1 MKEVFGNALLL
12 CFAVM
17 LTAPPSLSVAQSGV
31 PGNFY
36 EKNFAGAPKLGD
48 ESVKAPLVLAPQKPV
63 ESNNPN
69 QAVAVRP
76 SSATGAQSSSEKSK
90 SATRLRMR
98 VSLYVSSKDKPHFE
112 TVVRKAL
119 GLAEKNPG
127 VIVTEIIHV
136 GDYHNVSASIQEE
149 IVAKK
154 IFFASM
160 VQVPTRYN
168 VQDSPTWILRDAQG
182 EHIVEGVV
190 AIERCIGPQGEYREP
205 ERSMFEVAPTPTMGV
220 KSF

>member
-17 LTAPPSLSVAQSGV
+17 LTVPPSLSVAQSGV

-36 EKNFAGAPKLGD
+36 EKNFADSPKLGV
-48 ESVKAPLVLAPQKPV
+48 ESVKAPMGLPSQKRV

>member
-12 CFAVM
+12 CVAAVVA
-17 LTAPPSLSVAQSGV
+17 TAPALSVAQSGA
-31 PGNFY
+31 PGTFY
-36 EKNFAGAPKLGD
+36 EKNFAGAPKLGG
-48 ESVKAPLVLAPQKPV
+48 ESVNAPLDLPSQKRM

-76 SSATGAQSSSEKSK
+76 SAATGAQSSSEKSK

-112 TVVRKAL
+112 TVVRKAF

-127 VIVTEIIHV
+127 VIVTEIVHV

-149 IVAKK
+149 IGAKK

-168 VQDSPTWILRDAQG
+168 VRDSPTWILRDAQG

-190 AIERCIGPQGEYREP
+190 AIERCISPQGEYREP
-205 ERSMFEVAPTPTMGV
+205 ERSLFEVAPTPTMGV
-220 KSF
+220 KNF